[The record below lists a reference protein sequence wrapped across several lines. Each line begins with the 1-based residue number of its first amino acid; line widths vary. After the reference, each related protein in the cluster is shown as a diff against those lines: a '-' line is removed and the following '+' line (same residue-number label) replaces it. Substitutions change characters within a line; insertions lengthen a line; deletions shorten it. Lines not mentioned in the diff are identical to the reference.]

1 MRPRFYHDCT
11 KCIFLG
17 EIVGGDAY
25 YCAGDRHTTYIIRFS
40 NNGPDYVSAGD
51 FSNGVYRDLAQS
63 FVSILSTLAPQQ
75 ANYNELYTRR
85 VTLIRLLTSE
95 IAHRMENQHGN

>member
-1 MRPRFYHDCT
+1 MKPRFYHDCT

-25 YCAGDRHTTYIIRFS
+25 YCVGDRHTTYIIRFS
-40 NNGPDYVSAGD
+40 DDGPDYVSVGD

-63 FVSILSTLAPQQ
+63 FVPILSTLAHQQ

-85 VTLIRLLTSE
+85 VTLIRLLAPE